1 MNLASMLKSDT
12 SSKSKADAKLSVR
25 EQALV
30 QYAVFLALKNE
41 DGAKRMREMAAD
53 LSLTAAVLDEADAV
67 VKSARS
73 SDQQSMGL
81 DEALSKAAESSCCK
95 G

>member
-1 MNLASMLKSDT
+1 MNLASMLKSD

-25 EQALV
+25 EQALI
-30 QYAVFLALKNE
+30 QYAVFSALKNE
-41 DGAKRMREMAAD
+41 DGLKRMNEMAAD
-53 LSLTAAVLDEADAV
+53 LGLTPALLAEADAA

-73 SDQQSMGL
+73 ADQQSMGL

-95 G
+95 S